1 VTRCSSRNRR
11 RRHGAL
17 GFPNPLPCSAFQS
30 LSGLHLGSVCTRS
43 AWRAP
48 GAIGLDPPW
57 RVPLHRMR
65 TVPSL
70 IEGHACHRQG
80 SHGNS
85 LDNGCGVP
93 DGEVGL
99 PQLSMSEEVRMLPAS
114 TGRLKGSGSV
124 RTRTISCPFGI
135 CACTSF
141 RRPQGDRREFPNASR
156 AHNAREINC
165 LIRKPRSEAGI
176 PCPNRRISSSL

>member
-1 VTRCSSRNRR
+1 MGWHRGVTRCSSRNRR

-57 RVPLHRMR
+57 RVLRHRMR

-80 SHGNS
+80 SHGDS

-93 DGEVGL
+93 DEEVGL

-114 TGRLKGSGSV
+114 TGRLEGSGSV
-124 RTRTISCPFGI
+124 RTRTILCPRRI
-135 CACTSF
+135 CTSLRF
-141 RRPQGDRREFPNASR
+141 DPPGHVQQRLGSR
-156 AHNAREINC
+156 APTRTCALCVRMMDARE
-165 LIRKPRSEAGI
+165 LIV
-176 PCPNRRISSSL
+176 